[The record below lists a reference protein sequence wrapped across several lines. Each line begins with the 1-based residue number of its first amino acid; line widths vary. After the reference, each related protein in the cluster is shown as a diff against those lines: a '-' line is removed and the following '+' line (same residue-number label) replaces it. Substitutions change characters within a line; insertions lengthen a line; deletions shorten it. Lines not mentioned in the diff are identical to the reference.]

1 MTPEVFAVQAEPPG
15 GRLDRL
21 LVEAL
26 PFLSRTRIQD
36 LIRSGKVHL
45 NGVVADKPGLRVAG
59 GERLVVE
66 LPPAQPT
73 HLVPEPIPL
82 DILYEDEHILAVNKP
97 PGMVV
102 HPSAGHARGTLVHAV
117 LAHCPDLPGV
127 GGITRPGVVHRLDR
141 DTSGVIVFAKDDATH
156 QALQEAF
163 RSRQVEKTYLA
174 IVDGHPPTPTGRIE
188 APMGRDPRSRVRMKV
203 GTRAP
208 NREATTVFKVEE
220 TFREHALLEVRP
232 VTGRTHQIRVH
243 LAFLGCPVAG
253 DTVYGRTRR
262 SLPVVRQM
270 LHAWKIRLGLPGRN
284 ESSTLTAPI
293 PPDFEAAL
301 QLLRSQQTASTEGRS
316 LRKKP

>member
-1 MTPEVFAVQAEPPG
+1 VTPEVFAVRTEPPG

-26 PFLSRTRIQD
+26 PFLSRSRVQD

-59 GERLVVE
+59 GEKLSVE

-82 DILYEDEHILAVNKP
+82 DVLYEDEHVLAVNKP
-97 PGMVV
+97 AGMVV
-102 HPSAGHARGTLVHAV
+102 HPSPGHERGTLVHAV

-127 GGITRPGVVHRLDR
+127 GGVSRPGVVHRLDR
-141 DTSGVIVFAKDDATH
+141 DTSGVIIFAKDDATH
-156 QALQEAF
+156 QTLQDAF

-174 IVDGHPPTPTGRIE
+174 IVDGYPPTPTGRIE
-188 APMGRDPRSRVRMKV
+188 APLGRDPRSRVRMKV
-203 GTRAP
+203 GTRQP
-208 NREATTVFKVEE
+208 SREATTVYKMEE
-220 TFREHALLEVRP
+220 TYRDHALLEVRP

-262 SLPVVRQM
+262 SLPVGRHM
-270 LHAWKIRLGLPGRN
+270 LHAWKLRLVLPGRS
-284 ESSTLTAPI
+284 EAATLTAPI
-293 PPDFEAAL
+293 PSDFEDAL
-301 QLLRSQQTASTEGRS
+301 RLLRTQPVAPKAGRS
-316 LRKKP
+316 SRKNP